1 MAFSMKKNILL
12 INSAGKPASQSKI
25 VNQLVVKIIPTSI
38 GILAGC
44 LMDRKVVA
52 SVRIV
57 DEQVEFIEDNDAK
70 EIVLLIEKPRV
81 SGQAC

>member
-1 MAFSMKKNILL
+1 MKKNVLL
-12 INSAGKPASQSKI
+12 INPAVNPESQSKI
-25 VNQLVVKIIPTSI
+25 VNQMINKIFPTSI